1 MPQSPYTT
9 FRTKPKN
16 QDEQPAS
23 PSEKDIRSRQIDELV
38 KISEDARK
46 DVYGVDHDE
55 TIKNFYNLQNR
66 SRKTPT
72 FRPEIR
78 APQLQVLLLS
88 DAADLTDTSVRV
100 FINHKKSG
108 RDVQREK
115 AFQEHWRQE
124 NFNYHMLMA
133 QVYSE
138 FSGTSFLQVGY
149 DPAARK
155 GEGSVWMRGR
165 LQQGIYVDPISPW
178 PEDWSFV
185 VIEDPIYLDQAKEL
199 YGAAADNIR
208 PRTART
214 EAMAGPAAGGV
225 EMPPG
230 PMSTTVR
237 GLPGGDHGLTDGI
250 LKRRTLYARD
260 STLRTLTDAE
270 KKEFENRNLP
280 VPEYLKKYP
289 NGRMIVDC
297 EGTIVVDGDSWVPLD
312 LMFPIVPVWATPPWD
327 SVWCPA
333 PMKFTKS
340 LQDNAERLMTQT
352 FENAYRLNNG
362 VVIINEVTGL
372 TADTVGGLPGEL
384 LVIAAN
390 SPAGSIE
397 IKYPPPMPQQMT
409 ELPITYL
416 KLQRE
421 LQGFSGARQGQT
433 GAGNV
438 SADLFE
444 SAVSQSQSITKL
456 RARLFSYSVQKA
468 AELAFYTMAKFYTNQ
483 RVFYSNKKRQE
494 PMEVTPKR
502 MSDTQV
508 EEGAA

>member
-1 MPQSPYTT
+1 MPVQTV
-9 FRTKPKN
+9 FRTAQGATPKN
-16 QDEQPAS
+16 TPDS
-23 PSEKDIRSRQIDELV
+23 GSEKDLRSRQIDELV
-38 KISEDARK
+38 RISEDARK

-55 TIKNFYNLQNR
+55 TVKNFYNLNSRNR
-66 SRKTPT
+66 KMPS

-124 NFNYHMLMA
+124 NFNYHLLMA

-149 DPAARK
+149 DPAARR
-155 GEGSVWMRGR
+155 GEGSVWLRGR
-165 LQQGIYVDPISPW
+165 MQQGIYVDPISPW

-185 VIEDPIYLDQAKEL
+185 VIEDPIYLDEAKRL
-199 YGAAADNIR
+199 YGEQANLIR
-208 PRTART
+208 PRTARA
-214 EAMAGPAAGGV
+214 EALAGPPAGGI

-230 PMSTTVR
+230 PMSVTVR
-237 GLPGGDHGLTDGI
+237 GLPGGEQYTSDGL
-250 LKRRTLYARD
+250 LRRRTLYARD
-260 STLRTLTDAE
+260 STLREPTDAE
-270 KKEFENRNLP
+270 KEEFKKHTLP
-280 VPEYLKKYP
+280 VPKYLKKYP

-333 PMKFTKS
+333 PMKYTKS
-340 LQDNAERLMTQT
+340 LQDNAEKLMTQT
-352 FENAYRLNNG
+352 YENAYRLNNG
-362 VVIINEVTGL
+362 VVIINQATGL
-372 TADTVGGLPGEL
+372 TADSVGGLPGEL

-390 SPAGSIE
+390 SPSNAIE

-409 ELPITYL
+409 QLPITYL
-416 KLQRE
+416 QLQRE
-421 LQGFSGARQGQT
+421 LQGFSQARQGNPGQ
-433 GAGNV
+433 GNI
-438 SADLFE
+438 SQDLFE

-468 AELAFYTMAKFYTNQ
+468 AELAFYTMAKFYTNS
-483 RVFYSNKKRQE
+483 RVFYSNQKRQANL
-494 PMEVTPKR
+494 EVTPKR
-502 MSDTQV
+502 MSDTQ
-508 EEGAA
+508 EPQ